1 MPPSP
6 GKRVTSRS
14 CTFVRHCIINSL
26 KGNRMSKTKTIA
38 VFGAGPG
45 MGRSV
50 ARRFGREGFQVAL
63 VARNQTRLDAYT
75 GELAENGIKAAG
87 FAGDITDRDALPG
100 MIDAITARLG
110 PIDVLEYAPSGL
122 DLLNVATAVR
132 DADAASFEF
141 PLDLLLRTPVTL
153 IRQVLPGMLER
164 GDGAV
169 LFGLPVNASIPA
181 PPFGNIGT
189 AAAAARHYLH
199 TLHADLDRSG
209 VYAGLL
215 QITGPVGD
223 SDAGNFV
230 LENYDPALLPAPHNP
245 LDLAHPKLD
254 LYLT

>member
-1 MPPSP
+1 
-6 GKRVTSRS
+6 
-14 CTFVRHCIINSL
+14 
-26 KGNRMSKTKTIA
+26 MSKTIV

-75 GELAENGIKAAG
+75 GELAADGIKAAG
-87 FAGDITDRDALPG
+87 FAGDLADRDALPG
-100 MIDAITARLG
+100 MIEAITARFG

-122 DLLNVATAVR
+122 DLLNRAVAVR

-189 AAAAARHYLH
+189 AAGR
-199 TLHADLDRSG
+199 
-209 VYAGLL
+209 
-215 QITGPVGD
+215 P
-223 SDAGNFV
+223 
-230 LENYDPALLPAPHNP
+230 PLPAHPARRPGRHRRVRGP
-245 LDLAHPKLD
+245 LADFGPGGRQRRRQLRPREL
-254 LYLT
+254 